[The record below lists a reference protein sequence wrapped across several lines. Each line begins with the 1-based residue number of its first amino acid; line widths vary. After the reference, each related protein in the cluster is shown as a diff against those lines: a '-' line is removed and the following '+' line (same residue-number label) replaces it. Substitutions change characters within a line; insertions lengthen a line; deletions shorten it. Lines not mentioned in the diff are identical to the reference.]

1 MVDTLALKSSALGPL
16 QFYSSGS
23 HIAFIE
29 TVRWR
34 RDGGGEG
41 GGSVSGWLNV

>member
-1 MVDTLALKSSALGPL
+1 L

-34 RDGGGEG
+34 RGGGGGEG
-41 GGSVSGWLNV
+41 RGGSVSGWLDV